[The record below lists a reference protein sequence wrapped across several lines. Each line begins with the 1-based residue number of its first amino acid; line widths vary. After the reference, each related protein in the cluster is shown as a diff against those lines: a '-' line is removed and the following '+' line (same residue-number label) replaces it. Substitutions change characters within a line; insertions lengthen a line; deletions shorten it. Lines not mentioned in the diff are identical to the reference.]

1 MNSVPVVI
9 SQASGS
15 VETDGP
21 GEVPAVRV
29 LFVYPTYRNM
39 LSPAI
44 GLLAAV
50 LKERGHE
57 VQLFDTAYYADT
69 YAQGESLDAD
79 VQKSDRLQARPYE
92 MPEELELKTTDP
104 FDDLLAQVESFE
116 PDLLAMSC
124 TEDMWEFGVDLL
136 SFVRECRT
144 VLTVVGGVF
153 PTFAPRLALEHKA
166 VDIVCKGEGENAL
179 AVLCDR
185 IALGQPFHDIPN
197 LWTKSG
203 SGALVE
209 TPIQMVDMDAN
220 PLIDASIFDDSR
232 YYRPMGGRVWRM
244 FPVETHRGCPYKC
257 AFCNSP
263 SQMALYRHEL
273 GENFLR
279 RKSFKNMER
288 ELLYFKEE
296 LGAEYFYFWADTFF
310 SWKPGEFE
318 EFANMYERIGLPFWC
333 QTRVETVTHERLERL
348 SDLGCARVSF
358 GLEHGNAEFRQRV
371 LKRRMS
377 NEMIVENFAIVNE
390 VGIPFSVNNIIGFPH
405 ETREL
410 AFDTVRL
417 NRRFECNDR
426 SAYVF
431 TPFQGTP
438 LRAECDRLGFTQPD
452 QIVKSSIPDTAA
464 LDMPQFRRA
473 EVLGLV
479 KTFNMYVHF
488 EEDRWPE
495 IREAEGTTREEE
507 ECYMALKEEFISRF
521 WGDGDRPSG
530 EKDKS
535 ASALLRQ

>member
-1 MNSVPVVI
+1 MGGVPVRI
-9 SQASGS
+9 EQSSGGMS
-15 VETDGP
+15 AP
-21 GEVPAVRV
+21 GLDDAPGIRV

-57 VQLFDTAYYADT
+57 VQLFDTALYADT
-69 YAQGESLDAD
+69 YGQGESLDAD

-92 MPEELELKTTDP
+92 MPEELELKTTNP
-104 FDDLLAQVESFE
+104 FDDLLAQVAEFE

-136 SFVRECRT
+136 SFVRERRN

-153 PTFAPRLALEHKA
+153 PTFAPRLALVHKA
-166 VDIVCKGEGENAL
+166 VDIVCKGEGEDAL

-185 IALGQPFHDIPN
+185 ISLGQPFDEIPN
-197 LWTKSG
+197 LWTKSR
-203 SGALVE
+203 SGAIIE
-209 TPIQMVDMDAN
+209 TPLQMVDMDAN
-220 PLIDASIFDDSR
+220 PLIDASIVDGSR

-263 SQMALYRHEL
+263 SQMALYRNEL

-296 LGAEYFYFWADTFF
+296 MGAEYFYFWADTFF

-318 EFANMYERIGLPFWC
+318 EFAKMYERIGLPFWC
-333 QTRVETVTHERLERL
+333 QTRIETVTHQRLERL
-348 SDLGCARVSF
+348 SEIGCARVSF
-358 GLEHGNAEFRQRV
+358 GLEHGNPEFRQRW

-377 NEMIVENFAIVNE
+377 NEMIVEKFAIVNE
-390 VGIPFSVNNIIGFPH
+390 VDIPFSVNNIIGFPH

-438 LRAECDRLGFTQPD
+438 LRAECDRLGLTQPD
-452 QIVKSSIPDTAA
+452 EIVQSSIPDTAA
-464 LDMPQFRRA
+464 LDMPQFRRS

-495 IREAEGTTREEE
+495 IREAEGTTREEKE
-507 ECYMALKEEFISRF
+507 RYIALREEFAARF
-521 WGDGDRPSG
+521 WGDD
-530 EKDKS
+530 D
-535 ASALLRQ
+535 